1 MEIKL
6 ISIADLTTEGFQTRA
21 GLCPAV
27 VKEYTDIL
35 KNGEQLPPVSVV
47 CDNRP
52 DADGSVRPR
61 YYLVDG
67 FHRKDAAIKA
77 GRSMIDASITEGTFT
92 DALRIALKANAAH
105 GLRRTNADKRT
116 ALAMAWAHRAELFGT
131 DKPTDTDLAE
141 TCGVTRMTVYRWKKC
156 NNVTLSPD
164 GSGDNKENNPNHCP
178 PPPSISTSCDTDRF
192 GAPVPTKLVPA
203 FASDRFKELVRKLRE
218 VQEGVTEELENG
230 NIAFCKV
237 SQTTL
242 ITLKNA
248 LEDLKSEAPF
258 CVCRVCAGQGCRA
271 CGNTG
276 IQKKAEYDRNPKEVK
291 A

>member
-1 MEIKL
+1 MNIKL
-6 ISIADLTTEGFQTRA
+6 VNIADLKTEGLQTRA
-21 GLCPAV
+21 GLNPKV
-27 VKEYTDIL
+27 VKEYTELL
-35 KNGEQLPPVSVV
+35 KDGRKLDPVTVVKDKATGEL
-47 CDNRP
+47 
-52 DADGSVRPR
+52 
-61 YYLVDG
+61 YLVDG
-67 FHRKDAAIKA
+67 YHRREATTANGATVIEAEVTEGAFTDAVRLAIKA
-77 GRSMIDASITEGTFT
+77 NAS
-92 DALRIALKANAAH
+92 H
-105 GLRRTNADKRT
+105 GLRRTNAEKRN
-116 ALAMAWAHRAELFGT
+116 ALTMAWNHRHDLFGGEPSNEMLADAVGVSKRWVIKMRKRLSRGEPFTPSARIGMDGKTRNST
-131 DKPTDTDLAE
+131 DPNRQSRIPNPESPT
-141 TCGVTRMTVYRWKKC
+141 
-156 NNVTLSPD
+156 
-164 GSGDNKENNPNHCP
+164 
-178 PPPSISTSCDTDRF
+178 TDRF

-248 LEDLKSEAPF
+248 LEDLKSETPF
-258 CVCRVCAGQGCRA
+258 CVCRVCSGQGCRA